1 MIKILPSIDIIDGK
15 CVRLSKGDF
24 SLVQEYEGDPVS
36 LAKKYADLGFMDLHL
51 VDLDGARKGEVVN
64 SSILEEIVNQTGM
77 NVDFGGGIKT
87 DQDLDT
93 VFKAGAAMV
102 NLGSIAVA
110 DKSLV
115 GSWLSRYDAI
125 SFILSADVRNG
136 KVAYN
141 AWQDNSD
148 HDIMDFIASYAE
160 MGISKV
166 ACTDIDMDG
175 LLKGPSLDLY
185 TQLSD
190 RFRDLYLIA
199 SGGVSDMEDIYR
211 LENTVVDAV
220 IIGKALYEKPGFIEE
235 LSKYNK

>member
-185 TQLSD
+185 TRLSAK
-190 RFRDLYLIA
+190 FRDLYLIA

-211 LENTVVDAV
+211 LENTGVDAV
-220 IIGKALYEKPGFIEE
+220 IIGKALYEKSGFIEE
-235 LSKYNK
+235 LSKYNN

>member
-211 LENTVVDAV
+211 LENTGVDAV